1 MIFLGLL
8 AFGLAGCNL
17 ETKKP
22 LFADADAKLLLADYP
37 NLAPYER
44 SDGDWKKSADP
55 LSIKPEASHY
65 LVKSGNS
72 DMVISFV
79 ALEGPWWILQA
90 AETSGASTYVLVKA
104 EPKELLIYSLECK
117 KLQESRK
124 YGTEIEFKDS
134 SCFINDGADKMS
146 LFKALMDLVKDPA
159 KTSRLG
165 ENARRLAASQTPTR
179 PPMRE

>member
-1 MIFLGLL
+1 MGTWFRVIFLSLL

-22 LFADADAKLLLADYP
+22 LFADVDAKLLLAGYA

-44 SDGDWKKSADP
+44 DDGNWKKSADP
-55 LSIKPEASHY
+55 LSIQAEASHY

-72 DMVISFV
+72 DMVITFV
-79 ALEGPWWILQA
+79 PLEGPWWILQA

-117 KLQESRK
+117 KLQESGK
-124 YGTEIEFKDS
+124 FGDKIEFKDS
-134 SCFINDGADKMS
+134 SCFIKDGADKMG
-146 LFKALMDLVKDPA
+146 LFKALTGSASEPSTKLVSAP
-159 KTSRLG
+159 
-165 ENARRLAASQTPTR
+165 
-179 PPMRE
+179 